1 MEFTLKLRI
10 HHLENT
16 TVQYISIIWTN
27 EDELRIRITPRTVSG
42 PAGHLCMQDI
52 CECDLE

>member
-10 HHLENT
+10 HDLENT
-16 TVQYISIIWTN
+16 IVQYISIIWTN

-42 PAGHLCMQDI
+42 LAGHLCMQDI
-52 CECDLE
+52 RECDLE